1 MGYIIVLG
9 PGDIETKEM
18 QLSTLEML
26 TVWATF
32 RRSKRAFTV
41 FRLTGDLSLLLDLCF

>member
-1 MGYIIVLG
+1 MLG

-26 TVWATF
+26 TVWETF
-32 RRSKRAFTV
+32 RRNKRAFTI
-41 FRLTGDLSLLLDLCF
+41 FMLTGDLNLLLDLCF